1 MNNRRKMLI
10 YIVAVLLILV
20 LFLFLS
26 RWKEYRMEKELEEK
40 MLIPIGEIDD
50 RIPEDDVALSSQD
63 TMADGEV
70 NLQDFPDRIA
80 IKNKSV
86 LADTSLPS
94 YGYKTLEAYLTEYF
108 NYYWDTGTNYYAE
121 VVEGSFQADYNLPSF
136 RLYVEELDLEIEC
149 IWYSSRQVYHFYSRF
164 NSED

>member
-1 MNNRRKMLI
+1 MLL
-10 YIVAVLLILV
+10 YIIAILLILV

-26 RWKEYRMEKELEEK
+26 RWKEYRREKEWEEK
-40 MLIPIGEIDD
+40 MLIPIGEIEDT
-50 RIPEDDVALSSQD
+50 IPEDDISLTSQD
-63 TMADGEV
+63 TIADGEV
-70 NLQDFPDRIA
+70 SLQDFPDRIA

-121 VVEGSFQADYNLPSF
+121 VVEDSFQEDYNLPSF
-136 RLYVEELDLEIEC
+136 KLYVEELDLEIEC
-149 IWYSSRQVYHFYSRF
+149 IWYSSRQIYHFYSRF
-164 NSED
+164 NSEE